1 MDALRAVVRVNKV
14 MVRARMVRMVLEVPL
29 EEGAGAT
36 LPGEVALLV
45 GGELRHGVGDLRE
58 RIERCGIHVLRM
70 RLVQLALRALPGVHP
85 CCVIARPI
93 GSRRVRIGEERLDG
107 GPVVPFALRRRA
119 NRPRPLDSPLA
130 ALEAGL
136 ARRVPERLEARH
148 GDAPVR
154 HRTLRIRCR
163 CGLEMGPG
171 VEMGP
176 GLLVHHVVQL
186 RHAGLEMRLR
196 YARQLELRC
205 VHAGWGG
212 AASAPLAATAVTQSI
227 CRIFNGFACE
237 MGATACQQRVV
248 AEPTFAR

>member
-1 MDALRAVVRVNKV
+1 

-119 NRPRPLDSPLA
+119 NRPRPLDSPIA

-154 HRTLRIRCR
+154 HRTLRIGRR

-171 VEMGP
+171 V
-176 GLLVHHVVQL
+176 LVHHVVQL
-186 RHAGLEMRLR
+186 RHTG
-196 YARQLELRC
+196 LELRLC
-205 VHAGWGG
+205 LLLAGNREID
-212 AASAPLAATAVTQSI
+212 L
-227 CRIFNGFACE
+227 
-237 MGATACQQRVV
+237 
-248 AEPTFAR
+248 AEPVFLVLSPDHPGREKAYRQ